1 MKQMKKITAVVL
13 ALVLALGMSGC
24 GRLQI
29 AKELATINGNMV
41 SVAEYKYYLE
51 SIKEQM
57 LAESGATDA
66 KTFWDGE
73 IDGKK
78 ATDVAKERAR
88 AEMIRVEIAA
98 SKALE
103 SGLAL
108 DSAAEGQ
115 INSVVKAKD
124 AAAKAQIDSI
134 RSATGL
140 SEMGLKNLL
149 TKTTLASM
157 YAQNVQITEPD
168 KLAVSDEAINEKY
181 NSDYA
186 RVKHILIMNAKQE
199 DAETAESEETVDP
212 EAYKAEQ
219 KLLADEVLAKAK
231 AGKNFESLI
240 AEYGEDPGM
249 ESMPDGYVIDKNGN
263 DASGSGTMVP
273 EFTQG
278 SFSVE
283 VGGITELVESSYGW
297 HIIKRY
303 ALPTSGEM
311 YDSAIQTVKGYL
323 MQDKYN
329 ELIDS
334 YQSEFDIK
342 INEKEIEKIKID

>member
-13 ALVLALGMSGC
+13 ALVLALGLSGC

-66 KTFWDGE
+66 ETFWSGE

-88 AEMIRVEIAA
+88 AEMLRVEIAA

-103 SGLAL
+103 KGLAL

-124 AAAKAQIDSI
+124 AATKAQIDSI

-157 YAQNVQITEPD
+157 YAQDVQITEPD

-199 DAETAESEETVDP
+199 DAEAAESEETVDP
-212 EAYKAEQ
+212 EAYKEEQ

-231 AGKNFESLI
+231 AGNNFEALI

-278 SFSVE
+278 SFSVA
-283 VGGITELVESSYGW
+283 VGEITELVESSYGW

>member
-66 KTFWDGE
+66 EAFWSGE

-88 AEMIRVEIAA
+88 AEMLRVEIAA
-98 SKALE
+98 IKALE
-103 SGLAL
+103 KGLAL

-124 AAAKAQIDSI
+124 AATKAQIDGI

-157 YAQNVQITEPD
+157 YAQDVQIAEPD

-186 RVKHILIMNAKQE
+186 RVKHILIMNEKQE
-199 DAETAESEETVDP
+199 DPEAAETEETVDP

-231 AGKNFESLI
+231 AGNNFEALI
-240 AEYGEDPGM
+240 AQYGEDPGM
-249 ESMPDGYVIDKNGN
+249 ESMPDGYLIDKNGN

-278 SFSVE
+278 TFSVA

-334 YQSEFDIK
+334 YQPEFDIK